1 MQAFQPQMQ
10 QFQMGRPETYL
21 PQAAQWGMGQYQQ
34 QPQMYQ
40 PSGFTQLL
48 QGGMAGAGL
57 ASQLGW
63 NPFGGGGGATP
74 TRSAPGQYGTMS
86 PW

>member
-1 MQAFQPQMQ
+1 
-10 QFQMGRPETYL
+10 MGRPETYL
-21 PQAAQWGMGQYQQ
+21 PYATQFAGGQYQQ

-40 PSGFTQLL
+40 PNWLTSGM
-48 QGGMAGAGL
+48 QGGAAGFNL

-63 NPFGGGGGATP
+63 NPFGGGGGGAT
-74 TRSAPGQYGTMS
+74 SAGMSPGQYGTIS